1 MQCWPPAAA
10 PRCNWHASRRVRP
23 PATGGSQR
31 PTARTA
37 QPATGIHVI
46 GEASKATLPKA
57 GHVTNQEGK
66 FCADAILRAFSG
78 QPAYATPTA
87 NSACFSSACFS
98 AVSSTLAS
106 WLTAV
111 YR

>member
-1 MQCWPPAAA
+1 M
-10 PRCNWHASRRVRP
+10 
-23 PATGGSQR
+23 
-31 PTARTA
+31 
-37 QPATGIHVI
+37 
-46 GEASKATLPKA
+46 
-57 GHVTNQEGK
+57 TNQEGK

-98 AVSSTLAS
+98 AVSSTLAY